1 MTADSSVSSSN
12 APVAQPDDIPGIAF
26 VNGRFAP
33 LAEATV
39 SVFDFGFTRSDVTYD
54 VVHVWQGRFFRLEA
68 HLDRFF
74 ASMAALRYSLPYDR
88 DQVRDI
94 LIEGVKRT
102 GFRDAYVA
110 MLCTRG
116 RPPIGS
122 RDMRLCENRFIAYV
136 IPFVWLASPEKR
148 ERGLHA
154 IISSYFRIPAGSVDP
169 RVKNYHHL
177 DSVRSMWE
185 AYDRGADT
193 AFLLD
198 YDGNVTE
205 GPGFN
210 IFAVIDGKLVTPDAG
225 VLEGVTRHSTMQ
237 IATELGLESEERR
250 ISAEELRGADEIFIT
265 STGGGIMPVTR
276 VDGRILGND
285 VPGPITG
292 RLRDAYWRKHSD
304 GWESTPVE
312 YD

>member
-1 MTADSSVSSSN
+1 MTVSPPNPSG
-12 APVAQPDDIPGIAF
+12 AQPVDDIPGVAF

-33 LAEATV
+33 LAEATI

-88 DQVRDI
+88 DHVRAI
-94 LIEGVKRT
+94 LIECAKRS

-110 MLCTRG
+110 MICTRG

-122 RDMRLCENRFIAYV
+122 RDMRLCQNRFIAYA
-136 IPFVWLASPEKR
+136 IPFVWLASPEQRK
-148 ERGLHA
+148 RGLHA
-154 IISSYFRIPAGSVDP
+154 IISSYFRIPNGSVDP
-169 RVKNYHHL
+169 RIKNYHHL

-198 YDGNVTE
+198 YDGNITE

-210 IFAVIDGKLVTPDAG
+210 IFAVIDGTIVTPEAG
-225 VLEGVTRHSTMQ
+225 VLEGITRQTTMQ
-237 IATELGLESEERR
+237 IAAELALPVEVRK
-250 ISAEELRGADEIFIT
+250 ISADELRGADEVFIT
-265 STGGGIMPVTR
+265 STGGGVMPVTR
-276 VDGRILGND
+276 VDDRILGND
-285 VPGPITG
+285 APGAVTA
-292 RLRDAYWRKHSD
+292 RLRDVYWAKHSD
-304 GWESTPVE
+304 GWESTLVD